1 MKTSLQRLQMRTF
14 YLLKEPDDYSETI
27 ILPSLT
33 SVNESSTKH
42 GGREQ
47 HLVTRVAK
55 NEERGGRQL
64 LVLMQGIFL
73 CWTLSCIVTGS

>member
-1 MKTSLQRLQMRTF
+1 MKTSLQRLQMLTF
-14 YLLKEPDDYSETI
+14 DLLKEPDDYAETI
-27 ILPSLT
+27 ILPPVT
-33 SVNESSTKH
+33 SVNKSSTKH

-47 HLVTRVAK
+47 HLVARVAK

-73 CWTLSCIVTGS
+73 C